1 MSILVV
7 AAAFSGCASS
17 SELSDFA
24 TDGCSLF
31 PDGTL
36 RNRDRWFG
44 CCYVHDV
51 RYWEG
56 GTQEA
61 RKRADNDLRA
71 CVLEATGDEVLA
83 TLMYDGVRVGGHPV
97 FPTWYRWGFGW
108 PYERGYAPLTT
119 GEQGQ
124 VARKKEQLCTRLKGG
139 FAAGGRI
146 RVTRNKEISVKSA
159 KEICP
164 DLAVPGSEPTHRA
177 ETVRPEAWAKPIQNV
192 PGLSNLNEVTP
203 ALFRSAQPSKG
214 GLAYLE
220 GRRPLSPGG
229 RPIKTVLS
237 LRAFHE
243 DESGPAKPLSVR
255 YERIRFNTWHPEDED
270 IVKFLRIVTTPAL
283 QPVLVHCLHGSDRTG
298 TMIAVYRI
306 AIQGWSKEAAIQEM
320 TQGGYGFH
328 PLWKN
333 LTEYLM
339 NLRIDSIKAEL
350 QKQGPWQ

>member
-1 MSILVV
+1 MSMLVV
-7 AAAFSGCASS
+7 AAAFSGSASP

-51 RYWEG
+51 RYWQG
-56 GTQEA
+56 GTREA
-61 RKRADNDLRA
+61 REGADSALRA

-83 TLMYDGVRVGGHPV
+83 TLMYDGVRVGGHPA
-97 FPTWYRWGFGW
+97 FPTWYRWGYGW
-108 PYERGYAPLTT
+108 PYERGYAPLTA

-124 VARKKEQLCTRLKGG
+124 VARKKEQLCAQLKGS
-139 FAAGGRI
+139 FATGGTI
-146 RVTRNKEISVKSA
+146 RVARNKEINVRLASQ
-159 KEICP
+159 ICP
-164 DLAVPGSEPTHRA
+164 DLAAPGPEPTRRA
-177 ETVRPEAWAKPIQNV
+177 DAGRPEAWAKPIPNV
-192 PGLSNLNEVTP
+192 PGLPNLNEVTP
-203 ALFRSAQPSKG
+203 ALFRSAQPSRD

-220 GRRPLSPGG
+220 GQHPLRPGG
-229 RPIKTVLS
+229 RPVKTVLS

-243 DESGPAKPLSVR
+243 DESGLATPSSVR

-270 IVKFLRIVTTPAL
+270 IVKFLRIATTPAL
-283 QPVLVHCLHGSDRTG
+283 QPVLVHCQHGSDRTG
-298 TMIAVYRI
+298 TMVAVYRI

-339 NLRIDSIKAEL
+339 NLRVDSLKAEL
-350 QKQGPWQ
+350 QNQGPWQ